1 MKRVSGV
8 AGAAPIWHDFMEA
21 VITQPDLLAEIG
33 APDGTS
39 AAGWQFEAPPDV
51 ALVPGACPPRMA
63 CRAGGELFSAEWL
76 AAAGD
81 AGPLADTVS
90 LVQAAP
96 VAVGGRWVAYCRTE
110 PAAPRALLKLPGPLG
125 LPQAAS
131 GLSSALQPIT
141 NAAQDTESAAGPRP
155 PRAVDVHKA
164 VAWSLRTPTP
174 VDVGRC
180 IEITEIA
187 RQSGAGVLAGV
198 DISSAADPNAGPYA
212 SAVSSVKGIGPTT
225 SQALVVAVPP
235 EPAGSPTPE
244 AIAEATAAPVV
255 VAAPGAL
262 GFSLAQA
269 IINHNDCPGHY
280 ILGAVLGRNGAPMSG
295 VRIGIVD
302 EWGNRADAVSK
313 SGAND
318 AGRYDFPI
326 NNFPNRYTL
335 TVLDGSGAAISAP
348 VTVEHLQGYGGSATC
363 HTVVWQAY

>member
-1 MKRVSGV
+1 
-8 AGAAPIWHDFMEA
+8 
-21 VITQPDLLAEIG
+21 
-33 APDGTS
+33 
-39 AAGWQFEAPPDV
+39 
-51 ALVPGACPPRMA
+51 MA